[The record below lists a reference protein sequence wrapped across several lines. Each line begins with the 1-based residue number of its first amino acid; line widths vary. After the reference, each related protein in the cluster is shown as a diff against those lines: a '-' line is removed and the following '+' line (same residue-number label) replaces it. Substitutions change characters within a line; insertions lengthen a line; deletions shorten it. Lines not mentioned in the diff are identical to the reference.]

1 MIIWLFV
8 GLFAL
13 FFTGLPIALS
23 LALASTVFLWLN
35 GSVPLTVVTQ
45 RMITGTDSFVL
56 LAVPLFLLSGALMD
70 YGGISKRL
78 VSFANVLVGWMAG
91 GLSMIS
97 VVASMIF
104 AGISGSAAADCAAI
118 GSIMIPAM
126 IRKGYAKDFT
136 TALQSSAGTIG
147 VIIPPSVPMVV
158 YGVIASTSI
167 GALFVAGAIPGILMG
182 LALMGVSFAV
192 CKRRGYVGEPRV
204 SLGQAVAAF
213 RDAIWALMMPII
225 IVGGILGGV
234 FTPTEAAGVATV
246 YALFVGFFVYREL
259 KLRDMPRLL
268 RNAGVNTALVMFII
282 STASLFAWILASQQ
296 VPKTIAQAFLSFS
309 NDPAV
314 FLLMLN
320 LLLLWVG
327 TFLETTAAL
336 IIFAPVLL
344 PVTSQLHIDPIF
356 LGVVMVVNL
365 AIGMVTPPMGV
376 SLFVGCS
383 ISGLKVE
390 QVVRPLIPFVGAMIA
405 VLFLITYVP
414 GLIMFLPG
422 LFYGT
427 R

>member
-1 MIIWLFV
+1 MILWLFV
-8 GLFAL
+8 GLFVL

-23 LALASTVFLWLN
+23 LAFASTVFLWLN

-70 YGGISKRL
+70 NGGISKRL
-78 VSFANVLVGWMAG
+78 VSFANVLVGWATG
-91 GLSMIS
+91 GLSMIA

-136 TALQSSAGTIG
+136 TALQSCAGTIG

-167 GALFVAGAIPGILMG
+167 GALFIGGAIPGIIMG
-182 LALMGVSFAV
+182 LALMGVSYV
-192 CKRRGYVGEPRV
+192 ISKRRGYTGTARV
-204 SLGQAVAAF
+204 SCGEALAAF
-213 RDAIWALMMPII
+213 RDAIWALIMPII

-246 YALFVGFFVYREL
+246 YALLVGFFVYREL

-268 RNAGVNTALVMFII
+268 KNAGVNTALVMFII

-296 VPKTIAQAFLSFS
+296 VPKAIAEAFLSFS
-309 NDPAV
+309 DNPAV
-314 FLLMLN
+314 FLLMVN

-327 TFLETTAAL
+327 TFLETTASL

-344 PVTSQLHIDPIF
+344 PVARQLHIDPIF

-365 AIGMVTPPMGV
+365 AIGMVTPPLGV

-383 ISGLKVE
+383 ISGLRVE
-390 QVVRPLIPFVGAMIA
+390 RVIKPLIPFLVAMIV

-422 LFYGT
+422 VFYVG